1 MKRELGSVR
10 LGLMLGKFAAL
21 YMHEIARNAARTLLV
36 LLGAGRALWG
46 QAEPALVAGVVIDAG
61 NGSPIRKAYVSLST
75 AEDNPAEAL
84 AITDSSG
91 RFAFANV
98 PSGRYQLHA
107 QRDGYQQA
115 WYGAPTPNHA
125 PGVIALHSGENRQD
139 FVLCMSLLGA
149 ISGVVLDQDGDPLDG
164 AMVSLWMPWFQRGKP
179 GFAQRGSTV
188 TNDHGEYWITD
199 VVPGRYLVMVN
210 GTGRQAIRIQ
220 PESVASV
227 QPIDQRFEPQYGVQY
242 FPVTERLSGAAL
254 LTVAGKEIEGI
265 DFHMV
270 ARSPASLHGSVV
282 PPADAPPDVFI
293 QVAGIPLDV
302 PDRTQFSFG
311 TGAGPP
317 KYEFETGG
325 VLPGEYLLVAT
336 VSGGG
341 RPYRG
346 VQRAFVNAGA
356 ENQATLKLEP
366 GVDLAGSLKI
376 EGGSREEEPLVVLTP
391 GDALPYNN
399 TPPQTHVK
407 ADGSFVIPGVVPG
420 IWDIGVQPVPE
431 GGYVKSM
438 RLGEQDVL
446 TEDMVIRPDTTE
458 LLHIVVSTRGG
469 ILEGDV
475 KTVSGKEAGP
485 ANVLAAPDG
494 KYSHVLSFYIVGNA
508 DEKGH
513 FKLKGLT
520 PGRYKLYAFETLEYC
535 AWCDPDFLKPFASQ
549 GEPVQVTE
557 GVNPSKEVRL
567 IRNFRKQP

>member
-1 MKRELGSVR
+1 MREIDR
-10 LGLMLGKFAAL
+10 
-21 YMHEIARNAARTLLV
+21 RNAAIALLV
-36 LLGAGRALWG
+36 LLGAGQALWG
-46 QAEPALVAGVVIDAG
+46 QADPSLVAGVVVDAG

-98 PSGRYQLHA
+98 PPGRYQLHA

-125 PGVIALHSGENRQD
+125 PGVIPLHSGEIRQD
-139 FVLCMSLLGA
+139 FVLRMTLLGA

-188 TNDHGEYWITD
+188 TNDRGEYQITD

-210 GTGRQAIRIQ
+210 GTGRQAIRIH
-220 PESVASV
+220 PESVANS

-242 FPVTERLSGAAL
+242 FPAAERLSGASL

-270 ARSPASLHGSVV
+270 ARSPTILRGSVLSPSDV
-282 PPADAPPDVFI
+282 PPDMVI
-293 QVAGIPLDV
+293 QVAGISQDV
-302 PDRTQFSFG
+302 PDRTQFGFG

-336 VSGGG
+336 ASVGG
-341 RPYRG
+341 RAYRG
-346 VQRAFVNAGA
+346 VQRAVVNAGA
-356 ENQATLKLEP
+356 ENQTTIKLEP
-366 GVDLAGSLKI
+366 GIDLAGSLKI
-376 EGGSREEEPLVVLTP
+376 EGGSKEQEPVVVLTP
-391 GDALPYNN
+391 GDGLFYNN

-407 ADGSFVIPGVVPG
+407 TDGSFVIPGVVPG
-420 IWDIGVQPVPE
+420 IWDIGVQPIPE

-446 TEDMVIRPDTTE
+446 TEDMVIRSDTTE
-458 LLHIVVSTRGG
+458 PLHIVVSTRGG

-475 KTVSGKEAGP
+475 KADSGKEAGP

-494 KYSHVLSFYIVGNA
+494 KYSLVLSFYVVGNA

-535 AWCDPDFLKPFASQ
+535 AWCDPDFLKPHASQ
-549 GEPVQVTE
+549 GEPVQVIE
-557 GVNPSKEVRL
+557 DVNPPKEVRL
-567 IRNFRKQP
+567 IRNVRKQP